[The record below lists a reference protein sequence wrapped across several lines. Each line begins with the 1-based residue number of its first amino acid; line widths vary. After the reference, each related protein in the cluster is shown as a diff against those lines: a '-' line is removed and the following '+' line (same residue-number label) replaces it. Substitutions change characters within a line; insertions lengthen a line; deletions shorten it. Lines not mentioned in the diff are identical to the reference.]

1 MTLAS
6 PPIEQ
11 QFLLEDADWELYE
24 AILERVGDRH
34 IFVTYDRGRLEL
46 MSPSYKHDMRGRAIA
61 LLVNILAEE
70 LQIPL
75 QGAGSTTFRREDL
88 DQGLEPDECFYIRNV
103 NRVIGKSEIDLSV
116 DPAPDLAIEVEI
128 SRRMIKRVP
137 IYESMGVPEIWRDD
151 GEHVRVYQLGTDGH
165 YHQAQSSASFPMMP
179 LDQIE
184 RLLALATTMDQMN
197 WTRAA
202 RKWIRE
208 NLVH

>member
-46 MSPSYKHDMRGRAIA
+46 MSPSYKHDKRGRRIA
-61 LLVNILAEE
+61 LIINILAEE
-70 LQIPL
+70 LQIPIE
-75 QGAGSTTFRREDL
+75 GGGSTTFRRQDL
-88 DQGLEPDECFYIRNV
+88 DKGLEPDECFYVQNV
-103 NRVIGKSEIDLSV
+103 NRIVGKSEIDLSL
-116 DPAPDLAIEVEI
+116 DPPPDLAIEVEI

-151 GEHVRVYQLGTDGH
+151 GKQVRVFQLGTDGH
-165 YHQAQSSASFPMMP
+165 YHQTECSASFPMMP
-179 LDQIE
+179 LEQIE
-184 RLLALATTMDQMN
+184 RLLELANCMDQMN
-197 WTRAA
+197 WTRTV

-208 NLVH
+208 NLVR